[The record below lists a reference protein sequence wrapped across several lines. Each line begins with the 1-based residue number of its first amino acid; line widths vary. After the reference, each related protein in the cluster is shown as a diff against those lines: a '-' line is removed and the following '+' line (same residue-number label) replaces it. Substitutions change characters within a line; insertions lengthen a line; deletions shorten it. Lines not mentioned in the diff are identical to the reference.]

1 MRRGAGATLM
11 KNNLLWFAGWLLALC
26 ALFTVALRGP
36 ELALRQRSS
45 VARFTI
51 AVVGLGAV
59 LVVAILANVA
69 LTRHD
74 QHFDFTREHV
84 FTPDPDA
91 LAVVTQL
98 DRPVR
103 LTYFFRAGDPEG
115 RRAQHIAELMGRQNA
130 LLEVST
136 IDPDTHPTLAQTAG
150 VKIYNAAL
158 LETDD
163 RRLIVRSTDEVD
175 IAIGIERVLRKHIVE
190 ICFLSG
196 HGEYPS
202 DNYEFHTHVE
212 SLGAGGSDHA
222 HGGAD
227 AIVET
232 VGHGV
237 GRWRR
242 SLEAL
247 GYEIS
252 VITPAIDGEIESS
265 CRVVIDAGPQTAY
278 SSVETTAL
286 AAYLEEG
293 GAALLLYDLGFKV
306 APAHAN
312 LLGRLGFK
320 LDDGVIVDPT
330 SHYAA
335 DQEMVAVTAYEPHS
349 LTERM
354 SFTFYPGVRPVEIL
368 PPVARITVS
377 PLFYTSKNSYRQALA
392 ELEVQAAHQHGDA
405 LDQHP
410 HLIAAASSGR
420 ISSSASRPFRAIL
433 VGDSDFATNSFYP
446 YMSNNRIALAMV
458 RWLIGEERNAP
469 IAARIPVR
477 ETIEL
482 TNQQQRSLF
491 LFLVVGLPLVIACV
505 GFLVWWRRR

>member
-1 MRRGAGATLM
+1 ME
-11 KNNLLWFAGWLLALC
+11 NNLFWFSGWLLALG

-36 ELALRQRSS
+36 ELALRRKSS

-59 LVVAILANVA
+59 LAIATLANVA

-84 FTPDPDA
+84 FTPEPDA

-98 DRPVR
+98 DQPVR
-103 LTYFFRAGDPEG
+103 LTYFFRPDDPEG
-115 RRAQHIAELMGRQNA
+115 KRAKHIAELMGRQNR

-222 HGGAD
+222 HGGAGEL
-227 AIVET
+227 VET
-232 VGHGV
+232 IGHGV

-252 VITPAIDGEIESS
+252 IITPAIDGEIDSS

-278 SSVETTAL
+278 STVETAAL
-286 AAYLEEG
+286 ATYLEEG

-330 SHYAA
+330 LHYAA

-349 LTERM
+349 VTKRI
-354 SFTFYPGVRPVEIL
+354 SFTFYPGVRPVEIM
-368 PPVARITVS
+368 PPIAGITNS
-377 PLFYTSKNSYRQALA
+377 PLFYTSKSSYIQALPK
-392 ELEVQAAHQHGDA
+392 LGGQAAQQQGDD

-410 HLIAAASSGR
+410 YLIAAASSGR
-420 ISSSASRPFRAIL
+420 INPS
-433 VGDSDFATNSFYP
+433 
-446 YMSNNRIALAMV
+446 
-458 RWLIGEERNAP
+458 
-469 IAARIPVR
+469 
-477 ETIEL
+477 
-482 TNQQQRSLF
+482 
-491 LFLVVGLPLVIACV
+491 
-505 GFLVWWRRR
+505 